1 MSETDGTS
9 SLQKRTTARKFVDY
23 SYGGHVECSEH
34 RVNSYIE
41 NKATQ
46 IVFGWKF
53 HEFRILRTY
62 QCCQVSPRFLGQLE
76 TTNLLNA

>member
-53 HEFRILRTY
+53 HEF
-62 QCCQVSPRFLGQLE
+62 
-76 TTNLLNA
+76 